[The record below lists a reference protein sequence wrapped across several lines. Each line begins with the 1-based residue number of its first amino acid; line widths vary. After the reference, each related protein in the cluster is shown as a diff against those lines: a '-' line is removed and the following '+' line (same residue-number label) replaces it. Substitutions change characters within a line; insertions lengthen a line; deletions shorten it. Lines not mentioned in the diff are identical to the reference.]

1 MGLLIFVLVSHP
13 LLVDWLQFLPKVE
26 LWSLIN
32 PYSHLLTL
40 QVEKK
45 RANYSKL
52 LGEDFDRSSF
62 GHGHTQWPITMIGS
76 GAKLLL
82 QCAILREKSD
92 INKYICI
99 FITMTLQ
106 QVAVR

>member
-1 MGLLIFVLVSHP
+1 M
-13 LLVDWLQFLPKVE
+13 DWLQFLPKVE
-26 LWSLIN
+26 LWPMVN
-32 PYSHLLTL
+32 PYSRLYNSASR
-40 QVEKK
+40 KK

-52 LGEDFDRSSF
+52 LGEDFERSSF
-62 GHGHTQWPITMIGS
+62 GHGHTQWQITVIGS

-82 QCAILREKSD
+82 QCAVLREKSKIYMY

-99 FITMTLQ
+99 FITVTLQ

>member
-1 MGLLIFVLVSHP
+1 M
-13 LLVDWLQFLPKVE
+13 DWLQFLPKVE

-92 INKYICI
+92 INI
-99 FITMTLQ
+99 FVYLLP
-106 QVAVR
+106 